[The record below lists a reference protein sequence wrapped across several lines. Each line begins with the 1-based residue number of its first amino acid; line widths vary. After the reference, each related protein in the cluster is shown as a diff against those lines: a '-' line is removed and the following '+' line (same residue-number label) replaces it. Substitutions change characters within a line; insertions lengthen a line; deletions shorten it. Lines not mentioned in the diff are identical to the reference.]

1 MTDAQLVACHEW
13 AEASAVAQGLTAR
26 VTDPAAIERIAT
38 IMRPPAARRAV
49 S

>member
-1 MTDAQLVACHEW
+1 MTDAQLAECHRW
-13 AEASAVAQGLTAR
+13 AEESAVAQGHTAR

-38 IMRPPAARRAV
+38 IMRPPVARKAA